1 MATTHPAQND
11 TSFASM
17 LEDRIAAGPARRE
30 APERK
35 RTDHVG
41 RPTWDWLSAS
51 AVDEGGV
58 GALGGAARYSA
69 GQGPTRIAD
78 DPARGRCQHRDPL
91 AGLGPHQ
98 RRAMTFFHDL
108 GEANLHAGS
117 TVDEIK
123 GAYRRLAR
131 RLHPD
136 AGPSIR
142 GAVLP
147 SDQSFIQLHRH
158 YRTLTERLAA

>member
-1 MATTHPAQND
+1 MATAHPAQND

-17 LEDRIAAGPARRE
+17 LEDRIADGPVRRA
-30 APERK
+30 APRRK

-41 RPTWDWLSAS
+41 RPTWDWLSA
-51 AVDEGGV
+51 AALDERGV
-58 GALGGAARYSA
+58 GALGGAARYA
-69 GQGPTRIAD
+69 GDRGAAGIGI
-78 DPARGRCQHRDPL
+78 DPARGRREHRDPL
-91 AGLGPHQ
+91 AGLDPHQ

-136 AGPSIR
+136 AGPTAS

-147 SDQSFIQLHRH
+147 SEQSFIRLHRH